1 MRVFIVL
8 SIFILFVKILFSA
21 ENNKI
26 QLSEYEK
33 IISTSKSAN
42 YAALITYIRSKN
54 VHNLYVYNSS
64 GEIIHSFKDINRI
77 IFLAEIIEN
86 KTLIYILKGDIDERW
101 VKSKDKITSMDI
113 KTGKEN
119 WSVNSLSD
127 SYELSKDKKFILT
140 NETWFTVRGDLEVI
154 STKDGSKIIRKKI
167 KPPYYA
173 TWYDNQRVVIISN
186 EIIHKKNK
194 EYDKYKEIENKR
206 RKLVNYRKINE
217 IKFNRGDIK
226 KAEYNKIQK
235 YLDKQIDSLK
245 SILYPKLEPATPLK
259 EKTEEKRT
267 IGRRVRPN
275 KKPRKY
281 KITVTPAKLRIY
293 NILTDTFE
301 KEKTFV
307 DSDGSPVFCDAI
319 DLYGG
324 FIDVDS
330 DRNIL
335 FYGNKHKK
343 EKYDMYIFKINANF
357 EMEKDYHINH
367 PARITKIS
375 YDKNF
380 YYGIKSNNSGF
391 YLLDTN
397 LSKYSKTEI
406 IEKGLLPKHVNLD
419 YISFEQVLTIDKN
432 IWINRNNI
440 ELFFDTAK
448 GK

>member
-1 MRVFIVL
+1 
-8 SIFILFVKILFSA
+8 
-21 ENNKI
+21 
-26 QLSEYEK
+26 
-33 IISTSKSAN
+33 
-42 YAALITYIRSKN
+42 
-54 VHNLYVYNSS
+54 
-64 GEIIHSFKDINRI
+64 
-77 IFLAEIIEN
+77 
-86 KTLIYILKGDIDERW
+86 
-101 VKSKDKITSMDI
+101 MDI